1 MHAPFSRMMVLNVP
15 LQSHFL
21 YNGKWS
27 SKVDAKLIDTIV
39 NLRLETGWKDEEIPT
54 FFHMAVARE
63 IHNTRGKV
71 FNVPELVT
79 CVRLLAMCYQTF
91 KEVIN
96 SKGTYWD
103 RAEHFV
109 HAANTVWVDII
120 EDAMYT
126 SEDTDYIDVDKE
138 EEEVNSPAI
147 FPKLIVR
154 RKLFDEDDPPTDM

>member
-1 MHAPFSRMMVLNVP
+1 MTVLNVL

-39 NLRLETGWKDEEIPT
+39 NLRLETGWKEEEILT
-54 FFHMAVARE
+54 FFLMTAARE
-63 IHNTRGKV
+63 IHNMCGMV

-79 CVRLLAMCYQTF
+79 SIRLLAMRYQTF

-109 HAANTVWVDII
+109 HATDSIWVDII
-120 EDAMYT
+120 EKNPFAVAY
-126 SEDTDYIDVDKE
+126 YYH
-138 EEEVNSPAI
+138 
-147 FPKLIVR
+147 
-154 RKLFDEDDPPTDM
+154 DDPKYNRLR